1 MILIDANVIVAF
13 FRKSELDHERARE
26 VIESLEE
33 FAISDYVLGE
43 VLTVL
48 QLREGKPMAQTALD
62 YLTQTKS
69 ILLARLSQ
77 EELEMSVDF
86 FNKQNDGLS
95 FVDGSLLILSR
106 ERDYSLLT
114 FDKALIESAKKHF
127 PRH

>member
-1 MILIDANVIVAF
+1 MILIDTNVIVAF
-13 FRKSELDHERARE
+13 FRESELDHNRARE
-26 VIESLEE
+26 VLAPLEE

-48 QLREGKPMAQTALD
+48 QLREGKAMAQTALE
-62 YLTQTKS
+62 YLTQTKT

-77 EELEMSVDF
+77 EELEMSMDF
-86 FNKQNDGLS
+86 FSKQDEGLS

-127 PRH
+127 SRH